1 MVHGSLRAERAQVN
15 GKLWLFA
22 SKKDII
28 RVSPPPEYQESYIM
42 KLSITL
48 LTMILGIGLTHPAG
62 ADSLLQRSP
71 ADVQRDLTSRPAT
84 VLDFFEVQPGW
95 KVLDLFAGD
104 GYYSELLAQRV
115 GPTGKVYLH
124 NNQAYMGLARNLR
137 ARLNN
142 NRLPNVEVYIREV
155 NDINLPSDS
164 LDMVMLVMAY
174 HDAYFTQ
181 NGWTVNAEGL
191 FRTVHRIL
199 KPGGTLAVIDHHATT
214 GSGSAHAQDLHRID
228 ADFARRDITG
238 RGFEFVAA
246 SDALNNP
253 TDQLHRSV
261 FDPEVRGQT
270 SRFVFRFSKRA
281 L

>member
-1 MVHGSLRAERAQVN
+1 M
-15 GKLWLFA
+15 
-22 SKKDII
+22 
-28 RVSPPPEYQESYIM
+28 
-42 KLSITL
+42 
-48 LTMILGIGLTHPAG
+48 
-62 ADSLLQRSP
+62 
-71 ADVQRDLTSRPAT
+71 
-84 VLDFFEVQPGW
+84 QPGW
-95 KVLDLFAGD
+95 KLLDLFAGD

-246 SDALNNP
+246 SDVLNNP
-253 TDQLHRSV
+253 TDQLHSSV

>member
-1 MVHGSLRAERAQVN
+1 
-15 GKLWLFA
+15 
-22 SKKDII
+22 
-28 RVSPPPEYQESYIM
+28 M
-42 KLSITL
+42 KLSITV
-48 LTMILGIGLTHPAG
+48 LTMILGIALTHPAG
-62 ADSLLQRSP
+62 ADPLLPRSP
-71 ADVQRDLTSRPAT
+71 EDAQRDLTSRPAE
-84 VLDFFEVQPGW
+84 VLDFLEVQPGW
-95 KVLDLFAGD
+95 QVMDMFAGN

-115 GPTGKVYLH
+115 GPAGKVYLH

-142 NRLPNVEVYIREV
+142 NRLPNVEVYVREV
-155 NDINLPSDS
+155 DDINLPSDS

-181 NGWTVNAEGL
+181 NGWTVTADGL

-199 KPGGTLAVIDHHATT
+199 KPGGTLAVIDHHAMA
-214 GSGSAHAQDLHRID
+214 GSGSAHAQELHRID
-228 ADFARRDITG
+228 ADFAQKDIAG

-246 SDALNNP
+246 SDVLTNP

-261 FDPEVRGQT
+261 FDPELRGKT
-270 SRFVFRFSKRA
+270 SRFVFRFRKRA